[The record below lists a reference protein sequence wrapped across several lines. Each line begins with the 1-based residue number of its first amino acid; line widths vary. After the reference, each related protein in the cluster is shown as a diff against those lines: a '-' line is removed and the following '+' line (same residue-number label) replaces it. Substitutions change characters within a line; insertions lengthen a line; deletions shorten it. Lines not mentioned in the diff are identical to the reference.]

1 MNWLDKQ
8 IENGFADLR
17 GLSISA
23 HVPVKDQMLN
33 ELLTEALQGGTTPRS
48 SSGPDLRSLVKF
60 VRKAEVHAKEG
71 ALVLDIEIAV

>member
-1 MNWLDKQ
+1 
-8 IENGFADLR
+8 
-17 GLSISA
+17 
-23 HVPVKDQMLN
+23 MLN
-33 ELLTEALQGGTTPRS
+33 ELLTEALQGAPTPRS